1 MKWVGVST
9 HWNDWRQGVATEEI
23 KPLDGK
29 VAFSVSLVPHR
40 RHNFTTPTQ
49 SITPTNLLSYFDSV
63 HPLCLC
69 TWDKSKLI
77 IWEMIQRQLIVI
89 FFFFCFFVVF
99 HIFPLMIYS
108 VCLFVRS
115 YISTSLYNILVLVS
129 LTGWMSIA
137 DSRRLP
143 HPSLSR
149 HFLNAIQ
156 ICLDLLTSF
165 SVSAIILDRFF
176 FFFKLFFVDWQYNQE
191 GVAYSQSLAK

>member
-1 MKWVGVST
+1 MKCVGVST

-63 HPLCLC
+63 YPLCLC

-89 FFFFCFFVVF
+89 FFFFF
-99 HIFPLMIYS
+99 
-108 VCLFVRS
+108 
-115 YISTSLYNILVLVS
+115 VS
-129 LTGWMSIA
+129 LLSFIFSLWWSIQFVFLFEA
-137 DSRRLP
+137 IYQQVYTTFLCLCHWLAGCQLPTVGVYLIRLFP
-143 HPSLSR
+143 VTSSMQSKFVLTYLH
-149 HFLNAIQ
+149 HFR
-156 ICLDLLTSF
+156 CRLL
-165 SVSAIILDRFF
+165 
-176 FFFKLFFVDWQYNQE
+176 Y
-191 GVAYSQSLAK
+191 